1 MNGSSIDGEDRMQV
15 RMLDAAGVKK
25 HAAQLR
31 ALLLDAVMHGAS
43 VGFVMP
49 LADSVADAYWSEVA
63 NAVEAG
69 SRIVLV
75 GWREHVLV
83 GTVQLDLCLK
93 PNGSN
98 RAEVQK
104 LLVHSGARRGGAASG
119 LMEALEM
126 QALAL
131 RRGLLFLDTEAGS
144 DAEALYQR
152 LGYTRVGELPEYC
165 ATPDGAWRAT
175 AIYYKTLFVRERKGQ
190 RPS

>member
-1 MNGSSIDGEDRMQV
+1 MQV
-15 RMLDAAGVKK
+15 RMLDAAGVKM
-25 HAAQLR
+25 HAPELR
-31 ALLLDAVMHGAS
+31 ALLLDAVTHGAS

-49 LADSVADAYWSEVA
+49 LADGVADAYWSEVA

-83 GTVQLDLCLK
+83 GTVQLDLCMK

-104 LLVHSGARRGGAASG
+104 LLVHSGARRGGVASG

-175 AIYYKTLFVRERKGQ
+175 AIYYKTLFVRERKGL
-190 RPS
+190 RPA

>member
-1 MNGSSIDGEDRMQV
+1 MLKGGQEMQIRTLDG
-15 RMLDAAGVKK
+15 AGATA
-25 HAAQLR
+25 HAPQLR
-31 ALLLDAVMHGAS
+31 ALLLDAVAHGAS

-49 LADSVADAYWSEVA
+49 LSGTVADAYWREV
-63 NAVEAG
+63 VRTLDAG
-69 SRIVLV
+69 SRILLV
-75 GWREHVLV
+75 AWRDHVLV
-83 GTVQLDLCLK
+83 GTVQLDLCMK

-104 LLVHSGARRGGAASG
+104 LLVHSGARRGGVATA

-144 DAEALYQR
+144 GAEALYTR

-165 ATPDGAWRAT
+165 ATPGGAWRAT
-175 AIYYKTLFVRERKGQ
+175 AIYYKTLFVRERKSTLHG
-190 RPS
+190 

>member
-1 MNGSSIDGEDRMQV
+1 MQV
-15 RMLDAAGVKK
+15 RMVDAAGVKK

-31 ALLLDAVMHGAS
+31 ALLLDAVAHGAS

-49 LADSVADAYWSEVA
+49 LADNVADAYWSEVA

-104 LLVHSGARRGGAASG
+104 LLVHSGARRGGVASI

-165 ATPDGAWRAT
+165 ATPGGAWRAT
-175 AIYYKTLFVRERKGQ
+175 AIYYKTLFVRERKGL
-190 RPS
+190 RPA

>member
-1 MNGSSIDGEDRMQV
+1 MQL
-15 RMLDAAGVKK
+15 RMLDAAGART

-31 ALLLDAVMHGAS
+31 ALLLDAVAHGAS

-49 LADSVADAYWSEVA
+49 LSETVADAYWREVA
-63 NAVEAG
+63 HALEAG
-69 SRIVLV
+69 SRILLV
-75 GWREHVLV
+75 AWRDHVLV
-83 GTVQLDLCLK
+83 GTVQLDLCMK

-104 LLVHSGARRGGAASG
+104 LLVHSGARRGGVATA

-131 RRGLLFLDTEAGS
+131 CRGLLFLDTEAGS
-144 DAEALYQR
+144 SAETLYRR

-165 ATPDGAWRAT
+165 ATPNGAWRAT
-175 AIYYKTLFVRERKGQ
+175 AIYYKTLFVRERRGRLQ
-190 RPS
+190 D

>member
-1 MNGSSIDGEDRMQV
+1 MQV

-31 ALLLDAVMHGAS
+31 ALLLDAVAHGAS

-49 LADSVADAYWSEVA
+49 LEDAVADAYWSEVA
-63 NAVEAG
+63 IAVEAG

-165 ATPDGAWRAT
+165 STPGGAWRAT
-175 AIYYKTLFVRERKGQ
+175 AIYYKTLFVRERKGL

>member
-1 MNGSSIDGEDRMQV
+1 MQI
-15 RMLDAAGVKK
+15 RMLDAHGAAA

-31 ALLLDAVMHGAS
+31 ELLLDAVAHGAS

-49 LADSVADAYWSEVA
+49 LGEDAADAYWRGVA
-63 NAVEAG
+63 DGVAAG
-69 SRIVLV
+69 TRILLA
-75 GWREHVLV
+75 GWRDHVMV
-83 GTVQLDLCLK
+83 GTVQLDLCTK
-93 PNGSN
+93 PNGIN

-104 LLVHSGARRGGAASG
+104 LLVHSGGRRLGVATALMAAV
-119 LMEALEM
+119 EM

-144 DAEALYQR
+144 SAEALYAR

-175 AIYYKTLFVRERKGQ
+175 AIWYKTLFVRGRQDALRE
-190 RPS
+190 

>member
-1 MNGSSIDGEDRMQV
+1 MQV

-31 ALLLDAVMHGAS
+31 ALLLDAVAHGAS

-49 LADSVADAYWSEVA
+49 LADSVADTYWSEVA

-104 LLVHSGARRGGAASG
+104 LLVHSGARRGGVASI

-131 RRGLLFLDTEAGS
+131 RRGLLFLDTEAES

-165 ATPDGAWRAT
+165 ATPGGAWRAT
-175 AIYYKTLFVRERKGQ
+175 AIYYKTLFVRERKGL
-190 RPS
+190 RPA

>member
-1 MNGSSIDGEDRMQV
+1 MQV
-15 RMLDAAGVKK
+15 RMLDAAGVRQ

-31 ALLLDAVMHGAS
+31 ALLLDAVAHGAS

-49 LADSVADAYWSEVA
+49 LGEAQADAYWSEVA
-63 NAVEAG
+63 NAVGAG

-75 GWREHVLV
+75 GWREHVLT
-83 GTVQLDLCLK
+83 GTVQLDLCMK

-104 LLVHSGARRGGAASG
+104 LLVHSGARRGGVATA
-119 LMEALEM
+119 LMQALEM

-165 ATPDGAWRAT
+165 ATPGGAWRAT
-175 AIYYKTLFVRERKGQ
+175 AIYYKTLFVRERKGALAT
-190 RPS
+190 

>member
-1 MNGSSIDGEDRMQV
+1 MKI
-15 RMLDAAGVKK
+15 RMLDAAGARS
-25 HAAQLR
+25 HAPQLR
-31 ALLLDAVMHGAS
+31 ALLLDAVAHGAS

-49 LADSVADAYWSEVA
+49 LADAVADGYWVDVA
-63 NAVEAG
+63 AAVAGG
-69 SRIVLV
+69 SRILLAA
-75 GWREHVLV
+75 WREHVLV
-83 GTVQLDLCLK
+83 GTVQLDLCMK

-104 LLVHSGARRGGAASG
+104 LLVHSGARREGVGSA
-119 LMEALEM
+119 LMEAAEL

-144 DAEALYQR
+144 HAEALYAR

-175 AIYYKTLFVRERKGQ
+175 AIWYKTLFLRERQGA
-190 RPS
+190 R

>member
-1 MNGSSIDGEDRMQV
+1 MLKGGQEMQI
-15 RMLDAAGVKK
+15 RMLDGAGAAA
-25 HAAQLR
+25 HAPQLR
-31 ALLLDAVMHGAS
+31 ALLLDAVAHGAS

-49 LADSVADAYWSEVA
+49 LSETVADSYWREV
-63 NAVEAG
+63 VRTLEAG
-69 SRIVLV
+69 SRILLV
-75 GWREHVLV
+75 AWRDHVLV
-83 GTVQLDLCLK
+83 GTVQLDLCMK

-104 LLVHSGARRGGAASG
+104 LLVHSGARRGGVASA

-144 DAEALYQR
+144 DAEALYTR

-165 ATPDGAWRAT
+165 ATPSGAWRAT
-175 AIYYKTLFVRERKGQ
+175 AIYYKTLFVRERKGRLQ
-190 RPS
+190 G

>member
-1 MNGSSIDGEDRMQV
+1 MQV

-31 ALLLDAVMHGAS
+31 ALLLDTVAHGAS

-49 LADSVADAYWSEVA
+49 LADDVADAYWSEVA

-83 GTVQLDLCLK
+83 GTVQLDLCMK

-104 LLVHSGARRGGAASG
+104 LLVHSGARRGGVASS

-144 DAEALYQR
+144 DAEALYQGR
-152 LGYTRVGELPEYC
+152 GYTRVGELPEYC
-165 ATPDGAWRAT
+165 ATPQGAWRAT
-175 AIYYKTLFVRERKGQ
+175 AIYYKTLFVRERKGL
-190 RPS
+190 RPA

>member
-1 MNGSSIDGEDRMQV
+1 MQV
-15 RMLDAAGVKK
+15 DMLDGAGALAHLV
-25 HAAQLR
+25 QLR
-31 ALLLDAVMHGAS
+31 ALLLDAVAHGAS

-49 LADSVADAYWSEVA
+49 LADSTADAYWRGVA
-63 NAVEAG
+63 EAVGAG
-69 SRIVLV
+69 SRILLV
-75 GWREHVLV
+75 GWHDHVLV
-83 GTVQLDLCLK
+83 GTVQLDLCMK

-104 LLVHSGARRGGAASG
+104 LLVHSGARRAGVATG
-119 LMEALEM
+119 LMEAAEM

-144 DAEALYQR
+144 HAEALYAR

-175 AIYYKTLFVRERKGQ
+175 AIWYKTLFVRERNGAL
-190 RPS
+190 RA